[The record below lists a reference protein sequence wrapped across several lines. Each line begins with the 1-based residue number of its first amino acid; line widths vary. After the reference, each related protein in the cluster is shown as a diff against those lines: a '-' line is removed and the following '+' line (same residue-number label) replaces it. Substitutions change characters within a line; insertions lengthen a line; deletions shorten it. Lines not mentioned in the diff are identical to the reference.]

1 MFNIKE
7 NNKFS
12 LKRKP
17 LASSYSSLQNARN
30 YFQRNRT
37 NISETV
43 DIASFTEGSQLD
55 SYFRNPGT
63 NNEKCVTLSNTL
75 YDTNRVYA
83 QLLDYLSSMYYWRY
97 TVTPRKIK
105 NDQNKTTKISK
116 EDYYKIYT
124 SMLEYVDGISIETVF
139 PTLLLNLFKN
149 GKVNFAVSFNKV
161 SKTVSTIILP
171 DKYCKPT
178 FLTQYGTQEIMFDFK
193 FFDDLSLKQ
202 EQISELLTTF
212 PAEFTD
218 LYQAYKV
225 GGTAARWQVLNAK
238 HSTCISMNDENF
250 PTFLSIFYDLIDYKT
265 YKLNE
270 LDRSLNMLERIVVQE
285 VDMEKTGLDME
296 EITDLH
302 DSLVGVVCQNKG
314 SMLVTTPGQIKVEQ
328 LQEDIGQ
335 ENKTLTN
342 SYKSIYDNAGF
353 NNALFTGDSDSALTA
368 SIYRDLAFVWKY
380 VQKLEAFYNL
390 AINNGKPF
398 SGYQIS
404 LKILPISPYN
414 EDEKLLIYHQAATL
428 GVGVV
433 DYIVA
438 TGTKQVDLE
447 SIIELGEFLDL
458 SHRLVPLQSSHTQS
472 AMGDADDDD
481 GKKDAKKDADNPTEV
496 TDPSQEDANTDEE
509 IEDSNKTEEKE

>member
-1 MFNIKE
+1 MFDIRE
-7 NNKFS
+7 NSKFS

-17 LASSYSSLQNARN
+17 LASSYSSIQSARN
-30 YFQRNRT
+30 YFQRNRNNT
-37 NISETV
+37 TSSV

-55 SYFRNPGT
+55 TYFRNPGQ
-63 NNEKCVTLSNTL
+63 NNEKCIVLSNTL

-83 QLLDYLSSMYYWRY
+83 QLLEYLSNMYYWRY
-97 TVTPRKIK
+97 TVTPRKVGNSDKKI
-105 NDQNKTTKISK
+105 TK
-116 EDYYKIYT
+116 EQYYKNYT
-124 SMLEYVDGISIETVF
+124 SMLEYVEGISIETVF
-139 PTLLLNLFKN
+139 PTLLLNIFKN
-149 GKVNFAVSFNKV
+149 GKVNFTVSFNKA
-161 SKTVSTIILP
+161 SKTISTIILP

-193 FFDDLSLKQ
+193 FFDDLGLQKN
-202 EQISELLTTF
+202 QIAELLNTF
-212 PAEFTD
+212 PEEFTE
-218 LYQAYKV
+218 LYYQYKEQ
-225 GGTAARWQVLNAK
+225 GTGDRWKILNAK
-238 HSTCISMNDENF
+238 HSTCISMNEESF

-285 VDMEKTGLDME
+285 VDMESTGLDME
-296 EITDLH
+296 EIGELH
-302 DSLVGVVCQNKG
+302 DSLVGVICQNKG
-314 SMLVTTPGQIKVEQ
+314 SMLVTTPGKIAVEQ

-353 NNALFTGDSDSALTA
+353 NNALFTGENDSALKA
-368 SIYRDLAFVWKY
+368 STDRDLAYVWKY
-380 VQKLEAFYNL
+380 VQKLESFYNL
-390 AINNGKPF
+390 AINNGKSF
-398 SGYQIS
+398 GGYQIS

-414 EDEKLLIYHQAATL
+414 EEEKLGTYHQAATL
-428 GVGVV
+428 GVGVM

-447 SIIELGEFLDL
+447 ATIELGEFLDL

-472 AMGDADDDD
+472 AMGAADGDD
-481 GKKDAKKDADNPTEV
+481 GKKDAEKDADNPTEV
-496 TDPSQEDANTDEE
+496 TDPSKEDANTDEE